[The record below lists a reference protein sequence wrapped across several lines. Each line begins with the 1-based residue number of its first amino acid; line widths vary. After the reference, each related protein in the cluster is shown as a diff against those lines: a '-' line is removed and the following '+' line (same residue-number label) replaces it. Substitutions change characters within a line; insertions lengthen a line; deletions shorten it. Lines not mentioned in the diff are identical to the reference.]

1 MDPSNE
7 NLRLSVID
15 EIGKIDSA
23 QWNSIA
29 VSGKYSPFLEYEF
42 LSSLET
48 SGCIS
53 PDTGWYP
60 RHFVLHSGKHLIG
73 IAPAYIKTHSMGEFI
88 FDQGLAQAAMKMN
101 KAYYP
106 KLVATLPFTPSPG
119 YRFLI
124 GSSCNEML
132 AARTLQDGMRFYRDN
147 SGLASYALLF
157 VDPDWEFF
165 HGDNGAGIY
174 PHSSDEQ
181 PSLQSWVHHYFLW
194 ENNGYASF
202 EDFLCQ
208 FNKNQR
214 RNIRRERN
222 SVKDGGIV
230 IKSLTEAQLTKPI
243 MDNMFEFYQST
254 NEQFG
259 PWAAFYLNREWFH
272 EIARIW
278 GRRILIF
285 AASRADR
292 DEIIAMSMIVQKEDR
307 LFGRYWGASE
317 YVRNLHF
324 ELCFYT
330 PIEYAIEHG
339 ITAFDPG
346 MGSAHKTR
354 RGFGSH
360 GFKSYHAFLDP
371 DIARLFSE
379 ALPLANIDEWKL
391 IRQLDSMIPWK
402 HPK

>member
-1 MDPSNE
+1 MELSNK
-7 NLRLSVID
+7 NLRLSVFD
-15 EIGKIDSA
+15 EIGEIDSA

-60 RHFVLHSGKHLIG
+60 RHFVLHNGNQLIG

-88 FDQGLAQAAMKMN
+88 FDQGLAQVAMKMN
-101 KAYYP
+101 KTYYP

-124 GSSCNEML
+124 DSTFNEML
-132 AARTLQDGMRFYRDN
+132 VAQTLQDGMMFYRDKSN
-147 SGLASYALLF
+147 LASHSLLF
-157 VDPDWEFF
+157 VDPNWEFF
-165 HGDNGAGIY
+165 HGDNGSNTC

-181 PSLQSWVHHYFLW
+181 SSFQSWVHHYFLW
-194 ENNGYASF
+194 ENKEYANF

-214 RNIRRERN
+214 RNIQRER
-222 SVKDGGIV
+222 SSIKEEGIV
-230 IKSLTEAQLTKPI
+230 IRSLTGAELSKPI
-243 MDNMFEFYQST
+243 MDNMFKFYKST

-278 GRRILIF
+278 GHRIRIF
-285 AASRADR
+285 AASRANR
-292 DEIIAMSMIVQKEDR
+292 DEIIAMSMIVQKEDSF
-307 LFGRYWGASE
+307 FGRYWGASE

-339 ITAFDPG
+339 IANFDPG

-360 GFKSYHAFLDP
+360 GFKSYHAFIDP

-379 ALPLANIDEWKL
+379 VLPVANNEEWEL
-391 IRQLDSMIPWK
+391 IRKLDNMIPWRN
-402 HPK
+402 PK